1 MFDVAL
7 RRGAVMQARPFAS
20 GGFVAGKPG
29 IFCNIGPSYEIHS
42 RGLQYLGRNTAP
54 VTESARGAG
63 ASRAK
68 VQDVVAH
75 QARG

>member
-63 ASRAK
+63 
-68 VQDVVAH
+68 QD
-75 QARG
+75 